1 MSLIAEALRKQEQE
15 EARRRNPSAPPAQTT
30 AAATPDTGAPVAA
43 TPDAGTPDAVMPRPA
58 APASTPLAAAT
69 APTQPPRP
77 AEAVTARRA
86 KRAAAGAVARPLATL
101 RREEHPG
108 AAGAGRAGLAPD
120 ANRQKNITL
129 WMLAGVASLIGL
141 LMVGVLV
148 LLFFHRPAAKAV
160 PAPPVGEL
168 AVHSL
173 TSAVTIPY
181 FSASAPA
188 EKPFDAVRPSLPP
201 VVPVVPVPPAA
212 PTVPPAAPTVP
223 PVPPAAEVAVTPPP
237 VPPVVVTTS
246 APAVRS
252 AAMVA
257 ASAAA
262 PWPEIDIGGTFS
274 AGGKTL
280 VVLRG
285 GLTLEPGATAPNG
298 VSLVEVAGG
307 VIQLS
312 YQGQRRTYRLS
323 GRTYIC
329 DPAATTP

>member
-30 AAATPDTGAPVAA
+30 AAATPDTG
-43 TPDAGTPDAVMPRPA
+43 TPDAVMPRPA
-58 APASTPLAAAT
+58 APASTPSAAAT
-69 APTQPPRP
+69 ALAQPPRP

-86 KRAAAGAVARPLATL
+86 KRVAAGAVARPLATL
-101 RREEHPG
+101 RREDHPG

-120 ANRQKNITL
+120 PNRQKNITL

-160 PAPPVGEL
+160 PAPPVGEMTL
-168 AVHSL
+168 HSL

-188 EKPFDAVRPSLPP
+188 EKPFDAVRPPLPP

-212 PTVPPAAPTVP
+212 PTAP
-223 PVPPAAEVAVTPPP
+223 PVPPVAEVAVTPPP

-246 APAVRS
+246 APAVSS
-252 AAMVA
+252 AATVA

-312 YQGQRRTYRLS
+312 YKGQRRTYRLS

-329 DPAATTP
+329 DPAATSP